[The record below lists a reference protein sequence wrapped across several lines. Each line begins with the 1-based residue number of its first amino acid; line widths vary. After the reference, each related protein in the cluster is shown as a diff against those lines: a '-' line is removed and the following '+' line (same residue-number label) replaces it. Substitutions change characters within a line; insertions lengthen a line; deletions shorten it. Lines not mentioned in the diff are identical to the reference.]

1 MNFSFDINYIKNYE
15 VAVVGGGTAGVFAAI
30 SAARTGARTVL
41 IEKNNILGGSMTV
54 ANVCFPGLFFAW
66 GKRIIGGPCWES
78 IERTV
83 ELGGAKIPEISFK
96 PKRHW
101 FEQISMNRFIY
112 THVLFEMCKEAGVD
126 VICASMLSHVTE
138 TKDGVQLIITG
149 KEGMSVINAKSAVD
163 ATGDANLCSMAGFK
177 LMKSERQQPATLGN
191 HISGYTLSDEL
202 LDEVRKEIPKA
213 TFPEYIE
220 PHHLIHFLN
229 INKIDLHIPC
239 VDADTSIGKTALE
252 RRAYEDVQMICN
264 FYRKIKGLEN
274 LYVDF
279 VVQETGVRETNR
291 VVGETVISADDY
303 INGYHY
309 DDSICY
315 AFYPIDLHIMNGI
328 EQKFHEENVVS
339 RIPYRAL
346 IPKGSKRI
354 FCAGRCISSDTYAN
368 SAIRVEAVCM
378 ATGQTSGI
386 AASICAKENIN
397 AIDVDYSTLCSKME
411 EQGCIIPKKDN

>member
-1 MNFSFDINYIKNYE
+1 MLFTTEIHKEYSYD
-15 VAVVGGGTAGVFAAI
+15 VAVIGGGTAGVFAAI
-30 SAARTGARTVL
+30 SAAGACARTVL
-41 IEKNNILGGSMTV
+41 IEKNNILGGTMTV

-78 IERTV
+78 IQRTV
-83 ELGGAKIPEISFK
+83 ELGGATIPEISFK

-126 VICASMLSHVTE
+126 VFCSSMLSDVTE
-138 TKDGVQLIITG
+138 TNDGVQLIITG
-149 KEGMSVINAKSAVD
+149 KEGLWAINAKSAVD
-163 ATGDANLCSMAGFK
+163 ATGDANLCSIAGFE
-177 LMKSERQQPATLGN
+177 LMKSEKQQPATLGN
-191 HISGYTLSDEL
+191 HISGYSLSDEL
-202 LDEVRKEIPKA
+202 WDEVRKEIPKA

-239 VDADTSIGKTALE
+239 VDADTSLGKTALE

-274 LYVDF
+274 LYIDF

-291 VVGETVISADDY
+291 VIGETIISAENY

-309 DDSICY
+309 PDSICY

-339 RIPYRAL
+339 KVPYRAL
-346 IPKGSKRI
+346 IPKGAKRI

-378 ATGQTSGI
+378 ATGQAAGV
-386 AASICAKENIN
+386 AASICAKDNIN
-397 AIDVDYSTLCSKME
+397 ALDVDYSTLCKKME
-411 EQGCIIPKKDN
+411 EQGCIIPKEDR